1 MSNGSLYIQLRLEV
15 TKSLKKL
22 WITAVLLT
30 ALLLGALSTGCQ
42 SKSAAVNSGKESV
55 TVERVVDGDTF
66 EVKLNG
72 KNEKVRLIGVDTP
85 ETKKTNTPVM
95 FYGKEAAAYTKKRL
109 EKKKVD
115 LEWDVDRKDQYDR
128 LLAYVWIG
136 DELYNRTLISE
147 GYARI
152 ATFPPNVK
160 YVDLFKK
167 DQEEARKKEKGLW
180 KDYDSAFEKK
190 K

>member
-1 MSNGSLYIQLRLEV
+1 MLILAAA
-15 TKSLKKL
+15 
-22 WITAVLLT
+22 IAM
-30 ALLLGALSTGCQ
+30 TGCQ
-42 SKSAAVNSGKESV
+42 SKSAATAAGRESV
-55 TVERVVDGDTF
+55 KVERVVDGDTL
-66 EVKLNG
+66 EIKLNG
-72 KNEKVRLIGVDTP
+72 KKEKVRLIGIDTP
-85 ETKKTNTPVM
+85 ETKKPNTPVM
-95 FYGKEAAAYTKKRL
+95 FYGKEASDYTKKRL
-109 EKKKVD
+109 ENKTVE
-115 LEWDVDRKDQYDR
+115 LEWDVERRDKYAR

-136 DELYNRTLISE
+136 DELYNRTLVKE

-160 YVDLFKK
+160 YVELFKK